1 MDELYEKAKP
11 LAAKVMSYARDSI
24 LVNMR
29 FLDVVLS
36 ALVPEPQK
44 ELSQCGRI
52 CIFYFI

>member
-11 LAAKVMSYARDSI
+11 LAAKVMSYARDSL

-36 ALVPEPQK
+36 ALVPEPKKVYRVLRQTV
-44 ELSQCGRI
+44 
-52 CIFYFI
+52 